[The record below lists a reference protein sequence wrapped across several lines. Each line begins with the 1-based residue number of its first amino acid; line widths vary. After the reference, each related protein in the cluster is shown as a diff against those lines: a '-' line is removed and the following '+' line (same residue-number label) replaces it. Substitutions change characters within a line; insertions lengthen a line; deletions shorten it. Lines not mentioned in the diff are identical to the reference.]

1 MTPTPPAFLPALG
14 RLFADGHNLVFWN
27 DADGE
32 FTQDV
37 DSLALDNVTVL
48 RLDEIPL
55 LKVKRELEA
64 APAANWLLYS
74 PAPVPEPMA
83 DWLLDAR
90 LRGKTFS
97 AILPPCSSTSWA
109 WPATRFALI

>member
-1 MTPTPPAFLPALG
+1 MTALPPAFLPALA
-14 RLFADGHNLVFWN
+14 RLFSDGHSLVFWN

-37 DSLALDNVTVL
+37 DSVALDNVTVL
-48 RLDEIPL
+48 RLDQTPL

-74 PAPVPEPMA
+74 PAPVPEPVA

-90 LRGKTFS
+90 LRGKAFS
-97 AILPPCSSTSWA
+97 ADTASM
-109 WPATRFALI
+109 